1 MMARKFLSVLGALGL
16 LAGGLG
22 CEAEPVSIQ
31 ILQMQSVSTTTCQ
44 PTADPVDSLALG
56 TVDLALAT
64 NYVAF
69 PLVRNNMADINTIQG
84 FNTADRRVPTLDVV
98 LREAVVEYGTLG
110 PITADLPPKRVIP
123 LAGTVRLGS
132 SSALGIELL
141 DAATLQAIRQA
152 PEFLVIDSQSQVRPV
167 RTEVT
172 MTTKLVFRGVTVD
185 GRELETNEFFF
196 PLRICNGCMVTY
208 PPEAISTGAGAAPN
222 CLAID
227 PEEDDRD
234 PPECPGRV
242 GSDDFFVDCRDCQGF
257 AVDSLARSLCQPPT
271 GL

>member
-1 MMARKFLSVLGALGL
+1 MMARKFLTALAALGL
-16 LAGGLG
+16 WAGGSG

-31 ILQMQSVSTTTCQ
+31 IIQMQSVSTTSCEPNT
-44 PTADPVDSLALG
+44 TLTNALSLG
-56 TVDLALAT
+56 TVDLSLAT

-69 PLVRNNMADINTIQG
+69 PLVRNNMSNIGTVQG
-84 FNTADRRVPTLDVV
+84 FGPADGRVATLDVV

-110 PITADLPPKRVIP
+110 PITADLPSKRVIP
-123 LAGTVRLGS
+123 LAGTVRLGN

-141 DAATLQAIRQA
+141 DAATLAAIRQA

-167 RTEVT
+167 RSEVT

-196 PLRICNGCMVTY
+196 PLRICNGCLITY
-208 PPEAISTGAGAAPN
+208 PPEAISTNLGATPN

-227 PEEDDRD
+227 PAEDERD
-234 PPECPGRV
+234 PPDCPGRV
-242 GSDDFFVDCRDCQGF
+242 GSDNFFVDCRDCQGF